1 MIIWECVLIK
11 EEKNMNPMDL
21 MKFAGKAG
29 KFKEDH
35 PKVIAF
41 LKDIGM
47 QMKEG
52 DVLELKY
59 TAQDGTE
66 KVTNFRL
73 TPADIEIIDLI
84 RKG

>member
-1 MIIWECVLIK
+1 
-11 EEKNMNPMDL
+11 MNPMDL

-52 DVLELKY
+52 DVLELNRS
-59 TAQDGTE
+59 GW
-66 KVTNFRL
+66 N
-73 TPADIEIIDLI
+73 
-84 RKG
+84 